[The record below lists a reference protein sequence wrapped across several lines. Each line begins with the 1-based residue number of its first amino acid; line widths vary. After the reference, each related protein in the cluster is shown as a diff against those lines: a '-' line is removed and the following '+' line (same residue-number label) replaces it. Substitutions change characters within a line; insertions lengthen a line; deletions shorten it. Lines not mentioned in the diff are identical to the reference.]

1 MDSGQAL
8 TLNGSR
14 TTVPERPISPPEVW
28 ARLTVNQQ
36 HDFLQALIL
45 ACQDLLARKPL
56 SQTAEVRDE

>member
-8 TLNGSR
+8 TRNGSR
-14 TTVPERPISPPEVW
+14 TAVPDRPISPTEVW
-28 ARLTVNQQ
+28 ARLTANQQ
-36 HDFLQALIL
+36 HAFLQALLL